1 MQRLDTR
8 AKDDATRIFCRDLT
22 AMCVRWFG
30 FSSGSPAAAQPINVN
45 IYLPGAASGGKG
57 VPAVPKTASLAA
69 KQAKEGAAL
78 RLQLKAQDEQIRKLL
93 ARTKP
98 KQAATQLSN
107 AQKVQSVLSSAVSDL
122 SSRLH
127 VQNPIKLAAQLGVAN
142 PVNTQEPAAAGKAV
156 AAKNAAA
163 AQNGR
168 ASSSTS
174 VAKETPA
181 QVAAAKAAHLKKV
194 EEIDGLLLK
203 ANAKTAKLKSTPSTS
218 ADASK
223 ARTQVLA
230 DRSASEQMAAAEE
243 REDEVRHHKQL
254 VQEMNGRVPVR
265 RSVARGQALD
275 QQESN
280 SFFQRGGVRLPG
292 GQASKLKHDFRSQM
306 YALDKA
312 AGDAESMKITG
323 SISDIIPQALFHAM
337 NRQNAIH
344 AMTHS
349 RPKHKGFPARSDSER
364 VFGHSVQG
372 QVKLPS
378 DQDVIK
384 ENNRML
390 SGLEMA
396 AGYKSP
402 SVVKSSNT
410 GDGWG
415 EDYHRHNHGWSSRR
429 WLGTAAARHGDDA
442 SRADAAFDDGSD
454 IPVLHDGWGEHD
466 YADAKSKP
474 VQQGL
479 SGWKNQLKSS
489 EQSLGF
495 KGLMAK
501 QRGGATRHSE
511 LRDVEEASRDGWL
524 R

>member
-1 MQRLDTR
+1 MGAIIKAVKQAEGQT
-8 AKDDATRIFCRDLT
+8 
-22 AMCVRWFG
+22 
-30 FSSGSPAAAQPINVN
+30 SGSPAAAQPINVN

-312 AGDAESMKITG
+312 ADRK
-323 SISDIIPQALFHAM
+323 
-337 NRQNAIH
+337 
-344 AMTHS
+344 
-349 RPKHKGFPARSDSER
+349 
-364 VFGHSVQG
+364 
-372 QVKLPS
+372 
-378 DQDVIK
+378 
-384 ENNRML
+384 
-390 SGLEMA
+390 
-396 AGYKSP
+396 
-402 SVVKSSNT
+402 SVV
-410 GDGWG
+410 
-415 EDYHRHNHGWSSRR
+415 
-429 WLGTAAARHGDDA
+429 
-442 SRADAAFDDGSD
+442 
-454 IPVLHDGWGEHD
+454 
-466 YADAKSKP
+466 
-474 VQQGL
+474 
-479 SGWKNQLKSS
+479 
-489 EQSLGF
+489 
-495 KGLMAK
+495 
-501 QRGGATRHSE
+501 
-511 LRDVEEASRDGWL
+511 
-524 R
+524 